1 MPDKLLKA
9 QTRCISHEIR
19 NHLSICDLYS
29 QIIKKNIENSEIK
42 NDAIENA
49 LNCIQKSIKIISN
62 SLLDLKSLHNFT
74 PAHLDLRYLLK
85 TGVELSEIYIGEK
98 SIHITSELCDGQ
110 IEVDE
115 NKFLACIVNLI
126 KNAIEAIPHT
136 GKIKLECKIINNKAH
151 ILISNTGTPISKEK
165 QKQIFDEGFT
175 TKTTGSGLGLYI
187 CKNNLAAQNAELKL
201 NKSDKHSTEFEI
213 IIPLS

>member
-1 MPDKLLKA
+1 MPDELLKA

-74 PAHLDLRYLLK
+74 PAYLDLI
-85 TGVELSEIYIGEK
+85 LS
-98 SIHITSELCDGQ
+98 LP
-110 IEVDE
+110 
-115 NKFLACIVNLI
+115 L
-126 KNAIEAIPHT
+126 
-136 GKIKLECKIINNKAH
+136 
-151 ILISNTGTPISKEK
+151 
-165 QKQIFDEGFT
+165 
-175 TKTTGSGLGLYI
+175 
-187 CKNNLAAQNAELKL
+187 
-201 NKSDKHSTEFEI
+201 I
-213 IIPLS
+213 IISFFIL